1 MFVCDP
7 NGPLQGGSV
16 TATASAIASAS
27 ATAFA
32 SAIASVTVQCY
43 AGMLLTFLPV
53 HVHKLTVHTFTSPCP
68 YNVIM

>member
-1 MFVCDP
+1 VFVCDP

-43 AGMLLTFLPV
+43 AGMLLTFLPR
-53 HVHKLTVHTFTSPCP
+53 HVR
-68 YNVIM
+68 N